1 MLKKLLTLITL
12 CAFLNVYGMNLPEMG
27 LSADQVFSPAEE
39 QEIGQ
44 QFMRQLRQQ
53 VKILDDPEIEDY
65 FNALGYQ
72 LAANSENPAQPFTFF
87 VVKASDINAFAA
99 PGGFVGVHS
108 GLILH
113 SRDESELA
121 SVLAHEIAHV
131 TQRHIARKVEEGGKL
146 SLVSVAAIIAAVLAG
161 ARNAELGQAG
171 LAAILAGNVQ
181 MQIDFTRANEKEADR
196 VGMETLS
203 KAGFNPLS
211 MPSFFERLQTEN
223 RFYDSSFPEF
233 LRTHP
238 VTTDR
243 IAEAKDRAEKIAHQ
257 ETWHKDSNEYALMK
271 AKVLVNSSDDL
282 EALAK
287 QLEKSLE
294 TGKFRD
300 ERAVHYAL
308 VEIGLSQKQP
318 DKVIPHLKWLK
329 ENDRDR
335 VIYQHAAI
343 QLFALQQDKEQA
355 LALCE
360 NTLKV
365 YPKDVL
371 ISTQYARLL
380 LEEKRPA
387 EAVKV
392 LEVLPVSKRPDFY
405 RLLAQAYQAA
415 QQMGEAH
422 LAIGESY
429 YLDGQTGLAVEQL
442 KQALRLKNLSFYLA
456 SRLESRLNQWE
467 GELRET
473 KKDNEKHGR
482 KNKD

>member
-1 MLKKLLTLITL
+1 MLKKMVTLLTL
-12 CAFLNVYGMNLPEMG
+12 CAFVNVYGMNLPEIG

-53 VKILDDPEIEDY
+53 VKIIDSPEIEDY
-65 FNALGYQ
+65 FNALGYR

-87 VVKASDINAFAA
+87 VIKSADINAFAA

-131 TQRHIARKVEEGGKL
+131 TQRHIARKVEESGKL

-171 LAAILAGNVQ
+171 LAAIMAGNVQ
-181 MQIDFTRANEKEADR
+181 MQIDFTRAHEKEADR

-211 MPSFFERLQTEN
+211 MPSFFERLQLEN
-223 RFYDSSFPEF
+223 RFYENSVPEF

-271 AKVLVNSSDDL
+271 AKVLVETSDDV
-282 EALAK
+282 EALVK

-308 VEIGLSQKQP
+308 VQAGLLQKQP
-318 DKVIPHLKWLK
+318 DNVISHLNWLK
-329 ENDRDR
+329 ENDQDR
-335 VIYQHAAI
+335 VIYRQAAA
-343 QLFALQQDKEQA
+343 QLSALQGNKEKA
-355 LALCE
+355 LELCE
-360 NTLKV
+360 NALKI
-365 YPKDVL
+365 YPKDML
-371 ISTQYARLL
+371 LSTQYARLL
-380 LEEKRPA
+380 LEEKRA
-387 EAVKV
+387 GEAVKV
-392 LEVLPVSKRPDFY
+392 LETLTISNRPDFY
-405 RLLAQAYQAA
+405 RLLAQAYQEAE
-415 QQMGEAH
+415 QTGDAH
-422 LAIGESY
+422 LAMGESY
-429 YLDGQTGLAVEQL
+429 YLNGQTGLAVEQL

-467 GELRET
+467 NELRET
-473 KKDNEKHGR
+473 KKDDEKHGR
-482 KNKD
+482 KSKG